1 MVYLTTL
8 VDAGG
13 FPTNLFQFE
22 TLSVTEFSG
31 EQPMPKVYENGHE
44 SVLSIWCYLVSNV
57 KI

>member
-44 SVLSIWCYLVSNV
+44 SVL
-57 KI
+57 

>member
-13 FPTNLFQFE
+13 YPTNLFQFE
-22 TLSVTEFSG
+22 TLSIAEFSG

-44 SVLSIWCYLVSNV
+44 SVLSIWFYLVSNI

>member
-13 FPTNLFQFE
+13 FPTNLFE
-22 TLSVTEFSG
+22 TLSVAEFSG

-44 SVLSIWCYLVSNV
+44 SVLSIWFYLVSNI